1 MSEKGK
7 TDFLVLKAD
16 FFGLFPEKR
25 PWCGSKI
32 DLKIPGLY
40 LWNQPSSRPFE
51 QDIVNEFF
59 FKPQFHP
66 IMIIRQPIQNAYIF
80 SHAGTPNKIWRNI
93 QWNLISWNFSGFK
106 KNKIKLTKRTLL
118 SFTGHSQSNRLQM
131 PVENSLFR
139 MPCFNGLSIPWTA
152 IVRK

>member
-66 IMIIRQPIQNAYIF
+66 IMIIKQPIQNAYIF

-106 KNKIKLTKRTLL
+106 KNKIKLKNVPCCLSPVIHNLTGCKCLL
-118 SFTGHSQSNRLQM
+118 EIDCSEY
-131 PVENSLFR
+131 PVSMVWEFPERPL
-139 MPCFNGLSIPWTA
+139 CE
-152 IVRK
+152 K